1 MRTGPARTYPATWL
15 YVRADLP
22 IKVVAVYRDWR
33 KVEDPDGTQ
42 GWMLVNLLSS
52 QRTAIVRDAIA
63 ELRAAPDAGAAVN
76 WRAEPGVV
84 GRISKCSASRSEEHT
99 SELQSLMRISY
110 AVFCLQNTHTI
121 RHDTA

>member
-22 IKVVAVYRDWR
+22 IKVVAVYRGWR

-84 GRISKCSASRSEEHT
+84 GRIRKRSASWCWFNAGGRGGFVGESHPGGVE
-99 SELQSLMRISY
+99 SGR
-110 AVFCLQNTHTI
+110 
-121 RHDTA
+121 